1 MRQYFCEC
9 QECGEKH
16 RVIIKDKPYP
26 EIGEVFICPCPK
38 CNKETGHVRID
49 PIKK

>member
-16 RVIIKDKPYP
+16 RVIVKEKPYP
-26 EIGEVFICPCPK
+26 EIGEVFMCPCPK
-38 CNKETGHVRID
+38 CNKETGHVRIN
-49 PIKK
+49 PTKK

>member
-16 RVIIKDKPYP
+16 RIIIREKPYP
-26 EIGEVFICPCPK
+26 EIGEVFICQCPK
-38 CNKETGHVRID
+38 CNKETGHIRVD
-49 PIKK
+49 PTKK